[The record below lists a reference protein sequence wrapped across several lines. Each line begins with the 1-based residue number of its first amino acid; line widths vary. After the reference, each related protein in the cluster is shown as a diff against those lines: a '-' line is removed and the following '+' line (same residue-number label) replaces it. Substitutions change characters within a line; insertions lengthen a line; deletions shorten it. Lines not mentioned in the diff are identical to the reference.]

1 MPSFD
6 IVSEVDLQE
15 ARNAVDNASREVESR
30 FDFRNVEAS
39 FELNDAS
46 KTIKVLSESDFQV
59 NQLLDILR
67 AKLLKRGIE

>member
-1 MPSFD
+1 M
-6 IVSEVDLQE
+6 
-15 ARNAVDNASREVESR
+15 ESR

-67 AKLLKRGIE
+67 AKLLKRGIEGSSLDVPEISFIAVKPGLWKRN